1 MYESNFRKY
10 INVQINSQILQL
22 KIPFRYGRVMCRMGG
37 LKTVHEFKEG
47 DIVHVEFSKKVWDGI
62 EFLVLDYISECSPGT
77 D

>member
-1 MYESNFRKY
+1 
-10 INVQINSQILQL
+10 
-22 KIPFRYGRVMCRMGG
+22 MGG